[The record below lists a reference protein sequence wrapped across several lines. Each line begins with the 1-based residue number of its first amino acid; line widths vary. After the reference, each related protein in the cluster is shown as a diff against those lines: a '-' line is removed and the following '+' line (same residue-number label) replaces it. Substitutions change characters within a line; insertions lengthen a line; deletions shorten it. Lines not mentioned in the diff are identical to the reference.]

1 MLVRIP
7 YEDGWD
13 KLVCMLNYLKHNK
26 NDRLTLEV
34 DEWMSPGMQI
44 GIWMHS
50 WQSFLICKVIQEL
63 VQHLVKHFQS
73 ISASSRA

>member
-34 DEWMSPGMQI
+34 DDSRDENWHLDAFLAVNPDMKSHT
-44 GIWMHS
+44 GIS
-50 WQSFLICKVIQEL
+50 STFGETFPIN
-63 VQHLVKHFQS
+63 
-73 ISASSRA
+73 ISLK